1 MLIQL
6 EARKY
11 AVIVII
17 LFINL
22 IIDVY
27 QSKQFIFYEDSQEIV
42 DDTKVELL
50 QMFFNYVR

>member
-22 IIDVY
+22 ITDVY

-42 DDTKVELL
+42 DDTKVELITDV
-50 QMFFNYVR
+50 F

>member
-22 IIDVY
+22 IIDVC

-42 DDTKVELL
+42 DDTRVELITDV
-50 QMFFNYVR
+50 F